1 MKLEITQDKLVD
13 ILMHAATREDIAKL
27 DTKVDTQ
34 ANRLDAKIE
43 SLDAKIDAQANRLD
57 AKIESLDAKIDAQ
70 ANRLDAKI
78 DAQANRLDAKI
89 EQLGARLNGMTRLII
104 TGILIPLVLF
114 AVQKMHY
121 I

>member
-1 MKLEITQDKLVD
+1 MNKDHASPMKLEITQDKLVD

-27 DTKVDTQ
+27 DTKVDT
-34 ANRLDAKIE
+34 
-43 SLDAKIDAQANRLD
+43 QANRLD

>member
-27 DTKVDTQ
+27 DTKVDT
-34 ANRLDAKIE
+34 
-43 SLDAKIDAQANRLD
+43 QANRLD